1 MRRTDRAVNDEQ
13 QIIKIIDNAK
23 ILHLGMING
32 AHPYIV
38 PLHYGYDY
46 KNGKLTFYM
55 HGAKE
60 GQKYDI
66 IKNNPNV
73 FVELET
79 DTELISGGDIPCRYG
94 SAYASV
100 MGEGKAI
107 IVKDIGEKK
116 YGLELLMKNQTG
128 KTFTVTEEMTDNVN
142 VIKVVV
148 STFTAKAKAK

>member
-32 AHPYIV
+32 AYPYIV

-148 STFTAKAKAK
+148 STFTAKVKAK